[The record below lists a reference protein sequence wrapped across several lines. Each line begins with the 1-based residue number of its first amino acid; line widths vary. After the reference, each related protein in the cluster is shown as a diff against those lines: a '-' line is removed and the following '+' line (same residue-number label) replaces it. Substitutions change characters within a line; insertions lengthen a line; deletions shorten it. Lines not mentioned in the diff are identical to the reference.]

1 MTTSETIPIA
11 PEISGQEETLAP
23 LDLRSLFVAGVH
35 FGHPSKRWNPK
46 MAEYIFG
53 KRSRAHIIDLSKT
66 VTMLKTAKD
75 FVEEIVSKG
84 GECLMVGTKAQA
96 QGAIK
101 EQADKVGA
109 MYINQRWL
117 GGMMTNFQTIQARI
131 ERLVYLE
138 DAFAKDTIVAQTK
151 RESLMLA
158 AEVERLN
165 KFFGGIKE
173 MEKLPQVLFIV
184 DIEKENI
191 AVAEARRLGIPI
203 VAIVDTNCDPTQV
216 DFAIPG
222 NDDSV
227 RSITLIAQHI
237 GEAISNGK
245 VAAQKAREE
254 RMAAEAELE
263 SQEAAA
269 RAEAQAK
276 AAERADEAV
285 KVKAEADAKKA
296 AEAKKAEASAPKTK
310 DEPKAEVTKDEDK
323 TASAKSSA
331 AKSDE
336 EQPKSEAKV
345 AKAAERAAE
354 AVKVKAETDAKKAAE
369 AKKAEA
375 SAPKTKDEP
384 KAEVTK
390 DEDKTASAK
399 SSAAK
404 SDEEQPKS
412 EAKAA
417 KAETPETPDAKT
429 ETAAEAPVVEDTA
442 KEKAEPAKKPVTK
455 TKAAPKA
462 KAKTAANKPAA
473 AQKAKPAPKPK
484 AKAPTKA
491 KPAASEKDDAKKTA
505 AAVKE
510 KPEATEKSKSGAD
523 DSN

>member
-66 VTMLKTAKD
+66 VIMLKTAKD

-336 EQPKSEAKV
+336 EQPKA
-345 AKAAERAAE
+345 
-354 AVKVKAETDAKKAAE
+354 
-369 AKKAEA
+369 
-375 SAPKTKDEP
+375 
-384 KAEVTK
+384 
-390 DEDKTASAK
+390 
-399 SSAAK
+399 
-404 SDEEQPKS
+404 

-417 KAETPETPDAKT
+417 KAETSETPDAKT

-484 AKAPTKA
+484 AKGPTKA

>member
-263 SQEAAA
+263 AQEAAA

-336 EQPKSEAKV
+336 EQPKSEAKG
-345 AKAAERAAE
+345 AKA
-354 AVKVKAETDAKKAAE
+354 
-369 AKKAEA
+369 
-375 SAPKTKDEP
+375 
-384 KAEVTK
+384 
-390 DEDKTASAK
+390 
-399 SSAAK
+399 
-404 SDEEQPKS
+404 
-412 EAKAA
+412 
-417 KAETPETPDAKT
+417 ETPDAKT
-429 ETAAEAPVVEDTA
+429 ETAAEAPVVEDTV
-442 KEKAEPAKKPVTK
+442 KEKAEPAEKPVTK
-455 TKAAPKA
+455 TRAAPKA

>member
-1 MTTSETIPIA
+1 MTTSETTPIA
-11 PEISGQEETLAP
+11 PENSGQEETLAP

-336 EQPKSEAKV
+336 EQPKA
-345 AKAAERAAE
+345 
-354 AVKVKAETDAKKAAE
+354 
-369 AKKAEA
+369 
-375 SAPKTKDEP
+375 
-384 KAEVTK
+384 
-390 DEDKTASAK
+390 
-399 SSAAK
+399 
-404 SDEEQPKS
+404 

-417 KAETPETPDAKT
+417 KAETSETPDAKT

>member
-1 MTTSETIPIA
+1 LTTSETTPIA
-11 PEISGQEETLAP
+11 PENSGQEETLAP

-101 EQADKVGA
+101 EQADRVGA

-151 RESLMLA
+151 RESLMLS

-203 VAIVDTNCDPTQV
+203 VAIVDTNCDPTLV
-216 DFAIPG
+216 DYAIPG

-237 GEAISNGK
+237 AEAISNGK
-245 VAAQKAREE
+245 VAARKAREE

-263 SQEAAA
+263 AQEAAA

-276 AAERADEAV
+276 AAERAAQAA
-285 KVKAEADAKKA
+285 KLKAEADAKKA
-296 AEAKKAEASAPKTK
+296 AEAKKAEAEAPKAK
-310 DEPKAEVTKDEDK
+310 EEPQAEVATEKAKTSATKTPE
-323 TASAKSSA
+323 AKSTG
-331 AKSDE
+331 E
-336 EQPKSEAKV
+336 EPQAET
-345 AKAAERAAE
+345 KAAN
-354 AVKVKAETDAKKAAE
+354 D
-369 AKKAEA
+369 
-375 SAPKTKDEP
+375 
-384 KAEVTK
+384 
-390 DEDKTASAK
+390 K
-399 SSAAK
+399 SSEIP
-404 SDEEQPKS
+404 EEKTGP
-412 EAKAA
+412 
-417 KAETPETPDAKT
+417 KAETPVVEETANEEASTAKKTSAKT
-429 ETAAEAPVVEDTA
+429 R
-442 KEKAEPAKKPVTK
+442 
-455 TKAAPKA
+455 AAPRA
-462 KAKTAANKPAA
+462 KAKTAVKKSTPT
-473 AQKAKPAPKPK
+473 QKAKPAPRAKS
-484 AKAPTKA
+484 KAPA
-491 KPAASEKDDAKKTA
+491 RAKTA
-505 AAVKE
+505 ATAKNDDKKTPTAVKE
-510 KPEATEKSKSGAD
+510 KSDATGTSKSKDG
-523 DSN
+523 DSK

>member
-1 MTTSETIPIA
+1 MTTSETTPIA
-11 PEISGQEETLAP
+11 PENSGQEETLAP

-101 EQADKVGA
+101 EQADRVGA

-151 RESLMLA
+151 RESLMLS

-203 VAIVDTNCDPTQV
+203 VAIVDTNCDPTLV
-216 DFAIPG
+216 DYAIPG

-237 GEAISNGK
+237 AEAISNGK
-245 VAAQKAREE
+245 VAARKAREE

-263 SQEAAA
+263 AQEAAA
-269 RAEAQAK
+269 RSEAQAK
-276 AAERADEAV
+276 AAERAAQAA
-285 KVKAEADAKKA
+285 KLKAEADAKKA
-296 AEAKKAEASAPKTK
+296 AEAKKAEAEAPKAK
-310 DEPKAEVTKDEDK
+310 EEPQAEVATEKAKTSATKTPE
-323 TASAKSSA
+323 AKSTG
-331 AKSDE
+331 E
-336 EQPKSEAKV
+336 EPQAET
-345 AKAAERAAE
+345 KAAN
-354 AVKVKAETDAKKAAE
+354 D
-369 AKKAEA
+369 
-375 SAPKTKDEP
+375 
-384 KAEVTK
+384 
-390 DEDKTASAK
+390 K
-399 SSAAK
+399 SSEIP
-404 SDEEQPKS
+404 EEKTGP
-412 EAKAA
+412 
-417 KAETPETPDAKT
+417 KAETPVVEETANEEASTAKKASAKT
-429 ETAAEAPVVEDTA
+429 R
-442 KEKAEPAKKPVTK
+442 
-455 TKAAPKA
+455 AAPRA
-462 KAKTAANKPAA
+462 KAKTAVKKSTPT
-473 AQKAKPAPKPK
+473 QKAKPAPRAKS
-484 AKAPTKA
+484 KAPA
-491 KPAASEKDDAKKTA
+491 RAKTA
-505 AAVKE
+505 ATAKNDDKKTPTAVKE
-510 KPEATEKSKSGAD
+510 KSDATGTSKSKDG
-523 DSN
+523 DSK

>member
-1 MTTSETIPIA
+1 MTTSETPPIA
-11 PEISGQEETLAP
+11 PDESGQQETLAP
-23 LDLRSLFVAGVH
+23 LDLRSLFIAGVH

-75 FVEEIVSKG
+75 FIEEIVGRG

-96 QGAIK
+96 QVAIR
-101 EQADKVGA
+101 EQANRAGA

-138 DAFAKDTIVAQTK
+138 DAFAKGTIVAQTK

-216 DFAIPG
+216 DYAIPG

-237 GEAISNGK
+237 AEAISAGK

-254 RMAAEAELE
+254 RLAAEAELE
-263 SQEAAA
+263 AQEAAA
-269 RAEAQAK
+269 RAAAQAK
-276 AAERADEAV
+276 AAERAARTAEE
-285 KVKAEADAKKA
+285 KAEADVVKA
-296 AEAKKAEASAPKTK
+296 AEAS
-310 DEPKAEVTKDEDK
+310 
-323 TASAKSSA
+323 
-331 AKSDE
+331 
-336 EQPKSEAKV
+336 
-345 AKAAERAAE
+345 KAAEEAPTKEEVQAPSTAGDAKTEFKAVVSGDEAKRAIPEAKEAKEEPAAE
-354 AVKVKAETDAKKAAE
+354 ATRVE
-369 AKKAEA
+369 AKKATPEA
-375 SAPKTKDEP
+375 EDAREEIVAGTKVEKTKTPEAEDEAR
-384 KAEVTK
+384 AEK
-390 DEDKTASAK
+390 KPAARAK
-399 SSAAK
+399 S
-404 SDEEQPKS
+404 
-412 EAKAA
+412 
-417 KAETPETPDAKT
+417 
-429 ETAAEAPVVEDTA
+429 
-442 KEKAEPAKKPVTK
+442 
-455 TKAAPKA
+455 APKA
-462 KAKTAANKPAA
+462 KAKTAARKAPVKL
-473 AQKAKPAPKPK
+473 KAKSAPKTK
-484 AKAPTKA
+484 SAARAKA
-491 KPAASEKDDAKKTA
+491 KPAAKTKAKAGPKAKTA
-505 AAVKE
+505 ARSGGDDKKTEAAAKRKSDAPATSESPGAKE
-510 KPEATEKSKSGAD
+510 D
-523 DSN
+523 DSK

>member
-138 DAFAKDTIVAQTK
+138 DAFAKGTIVAQTK

-263 SQEAAA
+263 AQEAAA

-276 AAERADEAV
+276 AAERAAEAV
-285 KVKAEADAKKA
+285 KIKAEADAKKTAGAKKA
-296 AEAKKAEASAPKTK
+296 ADAKKAETSAPETK
-310 DEPKAEVTKDEDK
+310 DEPKPEVTNDEDK

-331 AKSDE
+331 A
-336 EQPKSEAKV
+336 
-345 AKAAERAAE
+345 
-354 AVKVKAETDAKKAAE
+354 T
-369 AKKAEA
+369 
-375 SAPKTKDEP
+375 
-384 KAEVTK
+384 
-390 DEDKTASAK
+390 
-399 SSAAK
+399 

-429 ETAAEAPVVEDTA
+429 ETAAEAPVVEATA

-462 KAKTAANKPAA
+462 KAKT
-473 AQKAKPAPKPK
+473 APKPK

>member
-1 MTTSETIPIA
+1 MTTTEISPVA
-11 PEISGQEETLAP
+11 PEESGQEETLAP

-46 MAEYIFG
+46 MAEYIFA

-66 VTMLKTAKD
+66 VTMLKAAKD
-75 FVEEIVSKG
+75 FIEEIISKG

-101 EQADKVGA
+101 EQADRAGA

-131 ERLVYLE
+131 ERLVFLE
-138 DAFAKDTIVAQTK
+138 DAFAKGTVVSQTK

-216 DFAIPG
+216 DYPIPG

-237 GEAISNGK
+237 AEAIANGK

-263 SQEAAA
+263 AQEAAA

-276 AAERADEAV
+276 AAERAAAAAKE
-285 KVKAEADAKKA
+285 KAAADAKKA
-296 AEAKKAEASAPKTK
+296 AEAKKA
-310 DEPKAEVTKDEDK
+310 
-323 TASAKSSA
+323 
-331 AKSDE
+331 
-336 EQPKSEAKV
+336 
-345 AKAAERAAE
+345 AAE
-354 AVKVKAETDAKKAAE
+354 APEAKEKTTPAPEASTPAEATKKEPEAEAARAEDKAASPEVPE
-369 AKKAEA
+369 AKEDARP
-375 SAPKTKDEP
+375 APAAKDTPDEP
-384 KAEVTK
+384 VAEVARAGV
-390 DEDKTASAK
+390 EKTFS
-399 SSAAK
+399 
-404 SDEEQPKS
+404 ETPEVPK
-412 EAKAA
+412 A
-417 KAETPETPDAKT
+417 KAETAANAK
-429 ETAAEAPVVEDTA
+429 V
-442 KEKAEPAKKPVTK
+442 EKAEPAKSPEAPGATKANDEAAAETAGASDKAGAGEKPVA
-455 TKAAPKA
+455 KAKPAPKA
-462 KAKTAANKPAA
+462 KAKSAPKKATAAP
-473 AQKAKPAPKPK
+473 KAKPVAKAMAKAGAK
-484 AKAPTKA
+484 AKAEADSSDDASKA
-491 KPAASEKDDAKKTA
+491 EAAVEGASEM
-505 AAVKE
+505 
-510 KPEATEKSKSGAD
+510 PEVSDSPESNED
-523 DSN
+523 DSK